1 MSLPTTND
9 ESPTAL
15 QTFTQQL
22 EVEESFSA
30 SSLLLTSEISTTS
43 TKTRR
48 SNSTTKT
55 TTSTSTIIE
64 TSDSISSRTTD
75 NPTTVST
82 STVLTSSTVTTST
95 ISIQTKK
102 TPSPNLNTSTK
113 NKTEVVILSF
123 LIFFVFLILMF
134 ILFFIKRLATI
145 NKNKKKF
152 RSEKN
157 NSSHRFVKFDK
168 DTKEKHTN
176 FNKFHSTNP
185 EVNKPVPAVSEKN
198 TFHKD
203 VDHLNQMKFT
213 QTFLPI
219 QMQPRSLDNHDGL
232 RRRNS
237 IVVPMNSDTAFFLQ
251 QKILIS
257 QLEEMEK
264 NVKSKENLKHFETET
279 ESNAESPTDV
289 TYLPFRDSYTTFKN
303 GINVKRLNLVNPSD
317 PSFSSNFTFSINS
330 NTTPENNLNTKF
342 LDTELTQEPKSLSH
356 TDSLPSSPLEKVT
369 SIDETNNLTDPAEKK
384 SPIVEYGT
392 LRREDFTDR
401 KFSPSQIIN
410 RLNTAGSSNSAIGKR
425 EFEERRRRMLSVY
438 SNDFSE
444 VNFDAD
450 AEENL

>member
-113 NKTEVVILSF
+113 NKTE
-123 LIFFVFLILMF
+123 
-134 ILFFIKRLATI
+134 
-145 NKNKKKF
+145 F

-185 EVNKPVPAVSEKN
+185 EINKPVPAVSEKN